1 MTGDTTGANGD
12 EEARMSLGKSEY
24 ELGAALSTI
33 SHEIRN
39 PLASLKLNAQLI
51 ARAIERGKA
60 PRDEAGRLLMQS
72 VDQLDSIAGALSDA
86 AYISSGRLT
95 FSIAPMDMV
104 AAARVSAAEAETA
117 WQRPITLDLPDKP
130 VLVLG
135 DVARVRQVIARLL
148 ANAVAFTPADRSITL
163 AVRQKGDRARV
174 EARDMGPG
182 IAPSDLSLIFEPF
195 YRGMG
200 APQPGVSGRVG
211 QGLGLGLYIARGL
224 IRGQGGEI
232 GAESSPGQG
241 ATFWFTLP
249 LAPRN

>member
-12 EEARMSLGKSEY
+12 EETRAPLGRSEF

-60 PRDEAGRLLMQS
+60 PRDEAGRLLIQA
-72 VDQLDSIAGALSDA
+72 VDQLDSIAGLLSDA
-86 AYISSGRLT
+86 ASISSGRLT

-104 AAARVSAAEAETA
+104 ALARASAAEAEA
-117 WQRPITLDLPDKP
+117 VWKRAITLDVPDKP

-135 DVARVRQVIARLL
+135 DAARVRQVIARLL
-148 ANAVAFTPADRSITL
+148 ANAVAFTPAGRSITL
-163 AVRQKGDRARV
+163 AVRQRGDRARV
-174 EARDMGPG
+174 ETRDAGPG
-182 IAPSDLSLIFEPF
+182 IAPRDLPLIFEPF
-195 YRGMG
+195 YRGTD
-200 APQPGVSGRVG
+200 APQPGVSGRAG

-224 IRGQGGEI
+224 IQGQGGEI
-232 GAESSPGQG
+232 GAESAPGQG
-241 ATFWFTLP
+241 ASFWFTLP
-249 LAPRN
+249 IAPRN